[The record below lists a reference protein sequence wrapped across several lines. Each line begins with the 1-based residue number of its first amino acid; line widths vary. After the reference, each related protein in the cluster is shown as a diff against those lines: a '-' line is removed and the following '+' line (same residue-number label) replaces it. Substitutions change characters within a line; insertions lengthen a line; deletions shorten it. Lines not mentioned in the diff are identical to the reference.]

1 MDLALKDK
9 VAIVTGSGRGIGAAI
24 ATTLAEE
31 GTRVC
36 VNDLFEERA
45 QETADK
51 IMSAGGQA
59 IVAPA
64 DVTNREQVDAMV
76 QTVIDA
82 WGTVDILVNNAG
94 IPARLGD
101 DASDAGRSQVG
112 GGGFFPDEP
121 EELWAR
127 VMDVITYGVLNC
139 SQACLPHM
147 LKQEYG
153 KIVSIISDAGRV
165 GEPRLATYSM
175 AKGGVVA
182 FSKALAKEMG
192 RFKINVN
199 CVSPGAT
206 VTPAL
211 ADSPVAGGGAAPADD
226 DRADDSR
233 AQDRFQRLLRQYPI
247 GRGLERIGQPQ
258 DIANTVAFLVSD
270 RAEWITGQVL
280 SVNGGYSMV

>member
-1 MDLALKDK
+1 MDLALRDK

-31 GTRVC
+31 GARVC
-36 VNDLFEERA
+36 VNDLFKERA
-45 QETADK
+45 QETVGEIA
-51 IMSAGGQA
+51 SAGGQA
-59 IVAPA
+59 IAAPG

-76 QTVIDA
+76 QAAVDE

-101 DASDAGRSQVG
+101 DSGRSQVG
-112 GGGFFPDEP
+112 GAGFFSDEP
-121 EELWAR
+121 EALWAR
-127 VMDVITYGVLNC
+127 VMDIITYGVLNC
-139 SQACLPHM
+139 TQACLQYM

-175 AKGGVVA
+175 AKGGVVT

-199 CVSPGAT
+199 CVSPAAT
-206 VTPAL
+206 LTPAL
-211 ADSPVAGGGAAPADD
+211 ADSPVAGGGADPEAQERY
-226 DRADDSR
+226 RA
-233 AQDRFQRLLRQYPI
+233 LLRQYPI

-258 DIANTVAFLVSD
+258 DIANAVTFLVSD
-270 RAEWITGQVL
+270 RAEWITGQTL

>member
-1 MDLALKDK
+1 MDLALIDK
-9 VAIVTGSGRGIGAAI
+9 LAIVTGSGRGIGAAI

-31 GTRVC
+31 GARVC

-45 QETADK
+45 HDTAGK
-51 IMSAGGQA
+51 ITSAGGTA
-59 IVAPA
+59 IAAPG
-64 DVTNREQVDAMV
+64 DVTNRDQVDAIV
-76 QTVIDA
+76 QTAVDA

-101 DASDAGRSQVG
+101 DSGRSQVG
-112 GGGFFPDEP
+112 GSGFFADEP
-121 EELWAR
+121 EEMWSR
-127 VMDVITYGVLNC
+127 VMNIITYGVLNC

-182 FSKALAKEMG
+182 FSKALAKENG

-211 ADSPVAGGGAAPADD
+211 ADSPVAGGGAGPEG
-226 DRADDSR
+226 
-233 AQDRFQRLLRQYPI
+233 QERFQALLRQSPI

-258 DIANTVAFLVSD
+258 AIANTVAFLV
-270 RAEWITGQVL
+270 
-280 SVNGGYSMV
+280 